1 MSYRD
6 GYDIRKWSATGTQR
20 RPRRYAVRW
29 GLALGLASVLAIPVF
44 AMLGTAE
51 HDGIVPHVMPF
62 SIVLFVSSIG
72 SPFTREAW
80 LSPRGFA
87 TYDEFERAALSDA
100 MRRAY
105 LIDILA
111 VSALF
116 LWLMIAS
123 RLGWPMPVTS
133 SQWGA
138 IGYATVMTMLTLPI
152 LFAEFMVPMPDPEDE
167 PL

>member
-6 GYDIRKWSATGTQR
+6 GYDFRKWYANGAKS

-29 GLALGLASVLAIPVF
+29 GLVAGLASIMAIPVF
-44 AMLGTAE
+44 AMLGVGD
-51 HDGIVPHVMPF
+51 HGGIVPNVMPW
-62 SIVLFVSSIG
+62 SVLLLVSSMG

-111 VSALF
+111 VTALF
-116 LWLMIAS
+116 AWLMIAS
-123 RLGWPMPVTS
+123 RLGWPMPATT

-152 LFAEFMVPMPDPEDE
+152 LFAEFMVPMPDPEDQ

>member
-6 GYDIRKWSATGTQR
+6 GYDIRKWHAHEMKR
-20 RPRRYAVRW
+20 RPRRYWVRW
-29 GLALGLASVLAIPVF
+29 GLAAGLASVLTIPVF
-44 AMLGTAE
+44 AMLSTGE
-51 HDGIVPHVMPF
+51 QGGLVPNVMPL
-62 SIVLFVSSIG
+62 SVLLLVNSIG

-80 LSPRGFA
+80 LSPSGFA
-87 TYDEFERAALSDA
+87 TFDEFERAALSDA

-111 VSALF
+111 VCGVFA
-116 LWLMIAS
+116 WLMIAS
-123 RLGWPMPVTS
+123 RLGWPMPASTG
-133 SQWGA
+133 QWGA
-138 IGYATVMTMLTLPI
+138 VGYATVMTMLTLPI

>member
-1 MSYRD
+1 MSYRE
-6 GYDIRKWSATGTQR
+6 GYDIRKWHAHEMKR
-20 RPRRYAVRW
+20 RPRRYWVRW
-29 GLALGLASVLAIPVF
+29 GLVAGLASVMAIPVF
-44 AMLGTAE
+44 AMIGAGD
-51 HDGIVPHVMPF
+51 HGGIVPNVMPF
-62 SIVLFVSSIG
+62 SMLLFVTSIG

-111 VSALF
+111 IVGLF
-116 LWLMIAS
+116 AWLMIAS
-123 RLGWPMPVTS
+123 RLGWPVPATF

-138 IGYATVMTMLTLPI
+138 IGYALLMTMLTLPI
-152 LFAEFMVPMPDPEDE
+152 VFAEFMVPMPDAEDE

>member
-6 GYDIRKWSATGTQR
+6 GYDIRKWSANDMR
-20 RPRRYAVRW
+20 HRPRRYAVRW
-29 GLALGLASVLAIPVF
+29 GLVAGLASVLAIPVF
-44 AMLGTAE
+44 AMLGTGD
-51 HDGIVPHVMPF
+51 HGIVPNVMPC
-62 SIVLFVSSIG
+62 SVLLFVSSIG

-111 VSALF
+111 VSGLF
-116 LWLMIAS
+116 VWLMVAS
-123 RLGWPMPVTS
+123 RAGWPTPATT

-138 IGYATVMTMLTLPI
+138 IGYATIMTMLTLPI
-152 LFAEFMVPMPDPEDE
+152 LFAEFMVPMPDLEDE